1 MRLAKPIFFTLALL
15 ALAGAIVLSLF
26 VGSKVLDPT
35 LVWQVLRLGP
45 DTVNLPAQGVQSE
58 QHSQLA
64 SAATVVWQLRVPRTL
79 IGLSVGAAL
88 GLAGALMQCLTR
100 NPLADPGILGV
111 NSGAALAVVLS
122 VALFGLSGVNTYM
135 WAAFM
140 GAGAAAVAVYL
151 LGATGRAGAN
161 PVRLALAGVAVSAAL
176 GALTQTVILADQE
189 AFNEFRYWVA
199 GSLEGR
205 GADIAMATTPL
216 IVLGA
221 ALGLVLSPSL
231 NALALGEEAAK
242 GLGVRVEATRTL
254 TALAVTLLAGTA
266 TAAAGPIS
274 FVGLAVPVAART
286 ALGPDQRWVALASLL
301 LGPVWVLG
309 ADVLARV
316 IIAPQEL
323 QVGVVAALAGAPCF
337 IAMVRTKKVAAL

>member
-1 MRLAKPIFFTLALL
+1 MKLRKFTLSLALL
-15 ALAGAIVLSLF
+15 ALVGAIALSLF
-26 VGSKVLDPT
+26 VGSKALDPA

-45 DTVNLPAQGVQSE
+45 DAVNSSAQGAQPE

-64 SAATVVWQLRVPRTL
+64 NAATVAWQLRVPRTL
-79 IGLSVGAAL
+79 IGFSVGAAL

-135 WAAFM
+135 WAAFV

-205 GADIAMATTPL
+205 GTDIAMATTPL
-216 IVLGA
+216 IALGIVLGLA
-221 ALGLVLSPSL
+221 LSPSL

-254 TALAVTLLAGTA
+254 
-266 TAAAGPIS
+266 
-274 FVGLAVPVAART
+274 
-286 ALGPDQRWVALASLL
+286 SL
-301 LGPVWVLG
+301 
-309 ADVLARV
+309 
-316 IIAPQEL
+316 IHI
-323 QVGVVAALAGAPCF
+323 
-337 IAMVRTKKVAAL
+337 

>member
-26 VGSKVLDPT
+26 VGSKVLDPA

-45 DTVNLPAQGVQSE
+45 DTVNLPAQGAQPE

-176 GALTQTVILADQE
+176 GALTQTVILADQD

-205 GADIAMATTPL
+205 GVDIAMATTPL

-254 TALAVTLLAGTA
+254 TALAVTLLAGAA

-274 FVGLAVPVAART
+274 FVGLAVPVAAR
-286 ALGPDQRWVALASLL
+286 AVLGPDQRWVALASLL

-337 IAMVRTKKVAAL
+337 IAMVRTKKMAAL

>member
-1 MRLAKPIFFTLALL
+1 
-15 ALAGAIVLSLF
+15 
-26 VGSKVLDPT
+26 
-35 LVWQVLRLGP
+35 
-45 DTVNLPAQGVQSE
+45 
-58 QHSQLA
+58 
-64 SAATVVWQLRVPRTL
+64 
-79 IGLSVGAAL
+79 VGAAL

-135 WAAFM
+135 WAAFI

-176 GALTQTVILADQE
+176 GALTQTVILADQD

-205 GADIAMATTPL
+205 GVDIAMATTPL
-216 IVLGA
+216 IALGA

-254 TALAVTLLAGTA
+254 TALAVTLLAGAA

-274 FVGLAVPVAART
+274 FVGLAVPVAAR
-286 ALGPDQRWVALASLL
+286 AVLGPDQRWVALASLL